1 MREELVMAVA
11 ASPPSETSTRLWRN
25 FPGVFGKLKPPL
37 RPSPSD
43 VANIER
49 GIAGCGGRVL
59 LLGVTPELSTLGNEL
74 IAIDNSARMIEI
86 VWPGDDHRRR
96 AMIGDWTELP
106 FDDGAFDAVIGDGS
120 INSAPEVMEQVVREA
135 RRVLR
140 PGGRAVFRMFCSPD
154 APESLDAIREDV
166 ELGWSGNLHALKW
179 RIAMSLAAAM
189 PDRIVAVQTILHWFD
204 ELFPDRSELASRT
217 GWSLE
222 EIATL
227 DAYSGADHSMGFPT
241 LGEMRKLAAPHLT
254 HVSVLPGA
262 GYPLAE
268 RCPTLVWSAD

>member
-1 MREELVMAVA
+1 MREELAMAVA
-11 ASPPSETSTRLWRN
+11 VSSPSETSTRLWRN
-25 FPGVFGKLKPPL
+25 FPGVFGKLRPPL
-37 RPSPSD
+37 RPSPGD

-49 GIAGCGGRVL
+49 GMAGGGGRVL

-74 IAIDNSARMIEI
+74 IAIDNSPRMIEI

-96 AMIGDWTELP
+96 AMVGDWTQLP

-120 INSAPEVMEQVVREA
+120 INSAPEVMEQVIREA

-140 PGGRAVFRMFCSPD
+140 PGGRAVFRMFCSPEK
-154 APESLDAIREDV
+154 PESLDAIREDV
-166 ELGWSGNLHALKW
+166 ELGRSGNLHALKW
-179 RIAMSLAAAM
+179 RIAMSLAAAT
-189 PDRIVAVQTILHWFD
+189 PNRIVAVQTILQRFD
-204 ELFPDRSELASRT
+204 ELFPDRTELAART

-241 LGEMRKLAAPHLT
+241 VSEIRDLAAPHLT
-254 HVSVLPGA
+254 HVSVMAGS

-268 RCPTLVWSAD
+268 RCPTLVWSTD